1 MLYSGIQYPRVNRFG
16 EQLKPSDVHY
26 PRELRFGEQTE
37 TLRYTLYI
45 HRYTLEA
52 WHTRQCVA
60 NVIYDFQKDLTE
72 YCKSDIKLLK
82 QGCLSF
88 KSVFEPLACFN
99 PFSHIT
105 IASACNWDLR
115 QNRMEADMIA
125 NKPLYG
131 WRLNT
136 NHSRVAL
143 EWLHWQ

>member
-1 MLYSGIQYPRVNRFG
+1 MSVSARGDF
-16 EQLKPSDVHY
+16 
-26 PRELRFGEQTE
+26 
-37 TLRYTLYI
+37 
-45 HRYTLEA
+45 EA

-60 NVIYDFQKDLTE
+60 NVIYDFQMDLNE

-88 KSVFEPLACFN
+88 KSVLEPLACFN

-105 IASACNWDLR
+105 IASACNWDLH
-115 QNRMEADMIA
+115 QNCKEADMIA

>member
-1 MLYSGIQYPRVNRFG
+1 MPSTSLLPLPPADGVDLND
-16 EQLKPSDVHY
+16 EKPLLHVFFDVEVMQDTGRHV
-26 PRELRFGEQTE
+26 PNLFN
-37 TLRYTLYI
+37 TLSNQSYVGRIPDTSYFMPDVMSVSA
-45 HRYTLEA
+45 RGDFEA
-52 WHTRQCVA
+52 WHTRQCAA

-115 QNRMEADMIA
+115 QNRMEAA
-125 NKPLYG
+125 
-131 WRLNT
+131 
-136 NHSRVAL
+136 
-143 EWLHWQ
+143 